1 MLHKYLQE
9 ERVGGAW
16 QYPHIRSSYCATVPK
31 KCHIIIRT
39 WAFWDKRGECGIR
52 IRCIQRPVLLDNP
65 DAVSLSS
72 SANYSA
78 GTAASSFSPQAALK
92 ASAAVP
98 RSHTYQHA
106 GQFPATIDFHAA
118 STNGIEII
126 GTRVIPDDTNNDNCS
141 NTHVVGNCNNHGNT
155 STAAAANLR

>member
-92 ASAAVP
+92 ASAAAP
-98 RSHTYQHA
+98 WSHAYRHA
-106 GQFPATIDFHAA
+106 GQFTATIDFHAA
-118 STNGIEII
+118 SANAVEII
-126 GTRVIPDDTNNDNCS
+126 GAGVVWDDTDDANDRD
-141 NTHVVGNCNNHGNT
+141 TT
-155 STAAAANLR
+155 